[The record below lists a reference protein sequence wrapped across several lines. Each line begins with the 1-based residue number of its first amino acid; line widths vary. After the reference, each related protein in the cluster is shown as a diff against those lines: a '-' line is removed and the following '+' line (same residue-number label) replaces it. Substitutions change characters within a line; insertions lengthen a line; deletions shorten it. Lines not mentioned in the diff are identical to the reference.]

1 MSEQYVIYIISGLL
15 AVINILLRGTIND
28 MKTFNK
34 EVKAELKVLDK
45 ELTKTN
51 TELGKTNGRLA
62 LVESETLNRIGSL
75 EALSTQQFKNI
86 GETLTRLEAIV
97 VHSDQQAKSNAI
109 LFTTLIEELTKEKK

>member
-15 AVINILLRGTIND
+15 AVINILLRETIND

-34 EVKAELKVLDK
+34 EVRTELKTLDN

-62 LVESETLNRIGSL
+62 LVESETLSRIGSL

-86 GETLTRLEAIV
+86 GETLTRLETIV
-97 VHSDQQAKSNAI
+97 VHSDNQARSNAQ
-109 LFTTLIEELTKEKK
+109 LFTTLIEELAKEKK